1 MNTLEMTGRFK
12 SLKKE
17 IEDVKE
23 NKIEMKNRMTKVSL
37 NSLNGQIAGWRWQR
51 E

>member
-1 MNTLEMTGRFK
+1 MNTLEMTGSFK
-12 SLKKE
+12 SLRKE

-37 NSLNGQIAGWRWQR
+37 NSLNGQIAG
-51 E
+51 

>member
-1 MNTLEMTGRFK
+1 MTGSFK
-12 SLKKE
+12 SLRKE

-37 NSLNGQIAGWRWQR
+37 NSLNGQIA

>member
-1 MNTLEMTGRFK
+1 MNTLDMTGMFK
-12 SLKKE
+12 SLRKE

-23 NKIEMKNRMTKVSL
+23 NKIEMKNRITEVLL
-37 NSLNGQIAGWRWQR
+37 NSLNRQIA

>member
-1 MNTLEMTGRFK
+1 MTGSFK

-37 NSLNGQIAGWRWQR
+37 NSLTGQIAG
-51 E
+51 